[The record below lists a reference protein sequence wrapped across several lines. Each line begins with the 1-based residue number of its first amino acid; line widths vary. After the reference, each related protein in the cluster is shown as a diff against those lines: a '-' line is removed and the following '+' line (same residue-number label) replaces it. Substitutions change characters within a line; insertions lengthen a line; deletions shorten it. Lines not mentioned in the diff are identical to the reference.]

1 MLRIPPRRTSGFGPA
16 RFASPRRPR
25 TTIAVYKF
33 GVPPLTTGAGQ
44 CGAGSRT
51 ASLEAGYVSGA
62 HVTAIVELAFGKI
75 KQGRGFR
82 QFLFR
87 AMRKRRG
94 DWALIVHHRLTRT
107 SSPHR
112 GLDRPRYKASCASA
126 SCGCHAEFL
135 LIEYEC
141 GSREGT
147 RRAQSH
153 VEEGRSLGLR
163 TEWKRAHGPR
173 TVGTSRTGGRR
184 PASPICVRK
193 TWRTR
198 QRTTNNEGTLSHSFN
213 AGLLI

>member
-1 MLRIPPRRTSGFGPA
+1 MRSRFTNREPGGRLCQRGTRHGHRGVGLCENQAGARLPPVSVSRDA
-16 RFASPRRPR
+16 QAPR
-25 TTIAVYKF
+25 
-33 GVPPLTTGAGQ
+33 GL
-44 CGAGSRT
+44 
-51 ASLEAGYVSGA
+51 GA
-62 HVTAIVELAFGKI
+62 HRTPSPS
-75 KQGRGFR
+75 
-82 QFLFR
+82 
-87 AMRKRRG
+87 
-94 DWALIVHHRLTRT
+94 RT

-112 GLDRPRYKASCASA
+112 RLDRPRYKASCASA
-126 SCGCHAEFL
+126 SCGCHAESL

-163 TEWKRAHGPR
+163 MEWKRAHGPR

-184 PASPICVRK
+184 PASPICVRI

-213 AGLLI
+213 AGLLILEL

>member
-87 AMRKRRG
+87 VMRKLRG
-94 DWALIVHHRLTRT
+94 DWALILFAT
-107 SSPHR
+107 PW
-112 GLDRPRYKASCASA
+112 P
-126 SCGCHAEFL
+126 
-135 LIEYEC
+135 
-141 GSREGT
+141 
-147 RRAQSH
+147 
-153 VEEGRSLGLR
+153 
-163 TEWKRAHGPR
+163 
-173 TVGTSRTGGRR
+173 
-184 PASPICVRK
+184 
-193 TWRTR
+193 
-198 QRTTNNEGTLSHSFN
+198 
-213 AGLLI
+213 

>member
-94 DWALIVHHRLTRT
+94 DWALIVHHRLART

-126 SCGCHAEFL
+126 SCDCHAESL

-163 TEWKRAHGPR
+163 TEGSGRMALGLSERHEQAREGQPAPSAYEKLGGPGNAPR
-173 TVGTSRTGGRR
+173 TTREGYRT
-184 PASPICVRK
+184 AS
-193 TWRTR
+193 TR
-198 QRTTNNEGTLSHSFN
+198 VC
-213 AGLLI
+213 